1 METSKT
7 FKTSSFYNASKAR
20 REGTWVKKLAK
31 CEEQA
36 KKFKKHPIRTQRK
49 LRVDDPLPVF
59 KVFPRQQ
66 LAFDFVKSCSEDVHV
81 FAEELG
87 DDGKRQYIVSTLDE
101 FWNTYRSIQAE
112 DRHYYE
118 VIEEGAACRLYFDLE
133 FKREFNQDLNGPEM
147 VEIFIEYVCSNLK
160 ESFGIDCRRK
170 HILDLDS
177 STDTKFSRHLIFHM
191 PGAVFKDNIHAGNFV
206 HQICSELHETFRF
219 ILSPNTD
226 ESDLPS
232 KTPRLDDKSS
242 PSQNIVQPSVDKR
255 FVKLFVKNDQG
266 EESIFCDQGVY
277 TRNRNFRLF
286 KSSKYGKKATLGI
299 AKENTFK
306 VKFRNRRGSFCKE
319 LDYLLFLDSLVSNVS
334 LQENGRDV
342 KVITCDISD
351 SRRKRKSAIGRS
363 SQCSQSEDAMTGY
376 ELSPY
381 PSIDEFVR
389 TVIDRDG
396 VQGHIRKWVYF
407 PQGKLLM
414 FDIGG
419 NKWCENIGRQ
429 HKSNHIMIVADLRHG
444 VYYQKCY
451 DPDCKRIDYRSQERA
466 IPEEL
471 CPFQRDITDLEKSIE
486 KELDEDDSDLCEIA
500 DLTEREARHSEHAH
514 EQEKQ
519 TLDPTLFEDEEDWEP
534 WKDLPACSATSE

>member
-1 METSKT
+1 
-7 FKTSSFYNASKAR
+7 
-20 REGTWVKKLAK
+20 
-31 CEEQA
+31 
-36 KKFKKHPIRTQRK
+36 
-49 LRVDDPLPVF
+49 
-59 KVFPRQQ
+59 
-66 LAFDFVKSCSEDVHV
+66 
-81 FAEELG
+81 
-87 DDGKRQYIVSTLDE
+87 
-101 FWNTYRSIQAE
+101 
-112 DRHYYE
+112 
-118 VIEEGAACRLYFDLE
+118 
-133 FKREFNQDLNGPEM
+133 
-147 VEIFIEYVCSNLK
+147 YVCSNLK

-191 PGAVFKDNIHAGNFV
+191 PGAVFKDNVHAGNFV

-219 ILSPNTD
+219 ITSPNTD

-242 PSQNIVQPSVDKR
+242 PSQNIVQ
-255 FVKLFVKNDQG
+255 
-266 EESIFCDQGVY
+266 
-277 TRNRNFRLF
+277 
-286 KSSKYGKKATLGI
+286 SSG
-299 AKENTFK
+299 
-306 VKFRNRRGSFCKE
+306 
-319 LDYLLFLDSLVSNVS
+319 
-334 LQENGRDV
+334 
-342 KVITCDISD
+342 
-351 SRRKRKSAIGRS
+351 
-363 SQCSQSEDAMTGY
+363 EDAMTGY

-451 DPDCKRIDYRSQERA
+451 DPDCKRIDYRSQDRA

-519 TLDPTLFEDEEDWEP
+519 TLDPTLFEDEEDWKP